1 MNSLLQDLRY
11 GARML
16 LKKPG
21 FTLIAVA
28 TLSLGI
34 GANSAVF
41 STLNAILLKPLPFDD
56 HGRIVAVWETA
67 QGAERIEAAFANY
80 LDWREQQSS
89 FERFGIYAGWNVNLT
104 GVELPEQLRG
114 FRASASLLDVVGV
127 KPALGR
133 GFLPDEEQPGQDQ
146 VAILS
151 HGLWQRRFA
160 GDPQIIGKTITL
172 NGLAHAVV
180 GVMSEGVNFPRGGEV
195 MAPLAITPELAN
207 DRDNR
212 RYLTMAR
219 LKPGVTVEQARQ
231 DLDAIAK
238 RLERQYPNHNTG
250 RSVSVVPILTDTVRL
265 YKAASLLSAG
275 AVLLVL
281 LIACANVANLLLA
294 RATERTKE
302 MAVRVAVGASRWRIT
317 RQLLTESV
325 ILAFAGGALGLLVA
339 LWGVEALKATLPDDA
354 AVVVPGYE
362 QIGINPRVLA
372 FTTVVSLLTGILF
385 GLAPAWQAS
394 KPDLN
399 IALKEGG
406 GKATAGVG
414 RQRLRSSLVI
424 IEIVLS
430 LMLLV
435 CAGLIIK
442 SFLTLLK
449 TDPGFNPTG
458 VLTMNLTLPAA
469 KYRDETRRRIFY
481 QELTRRV
488 AALPGVESAALINY
502 LPLGQRD
509 SWNPLLVE
517 GVPDPS
523 PGQEFVGRYRV
534 CTPDY
539 FKAMGIGVIKGR
551 GFSDADAP
559 DSSRVIIVNETLA
572 KKFWPDGDALGKHL
586 RIAGPLGEYPW
597 MEVVGVVADVKHDLD
612 KAVTPDYYLPHAQD
626 PWATMALVVRTR
638 TEPLALAS
646 SVRGEVRAV
655 DKDQPVSGITTMT
668 QVRDRSIT
676 HYRINGGVLTVLAVI
691 GLILAV
697 TGIYGVMSVAVS
709 QRTHE
714 IGIRLALGAQTGDVL
729 KLVIGYGLRLTLI
742 GIAIGLLAAFGLTR
756 SIGSVFS
763 GVLAPDWLTFS
774 VISLLLA
781 AAALVACWIPARR
794 ATKVDPMIALRTE

>member
-1 MNSLLQDLRY
+1 MQTLLQDLRY

-16 LKKPG
+16 MKKPG
-21 FTLIAVA
+21 FTLIAVV
-28 TLSLGI
+28 TLALGI
-34 GANSAVF
+34 GANTAVF

-67 QGAERIEAAFANY
+67 LGAERIEAAFANY

-89 FERFGIYAGWNVNLT
+89 FEHFGIYAGWNVNLT

-114 FRASASLLDVVGV
+114 FRVSASLLDVVGV
-127 KPALGR
+127 KPSLGR
-133 GFLPDEEQPGQDQ
+133 GFLPDEEQPGQDY

-172 NGLAHAVV
+172 NGFAHTVV
-180 GVMSEGVNFPRGGEV
+180 GVMPESVNFPRGGEV
-195 MAPLAITPELAN
+195 MAPLAITPELASN
-207 DRDNR
+207 RDNR

-219 LKPGVTVEQARQ
+219 LKPGATVEQARQ
-231 DLDAIAK
+231 DLAAIAK
-238 RLERQYPNHNTG
+238 RLERLYPNHNTG

-294 RATERTKE
+294 RATERTRE
-302 MAVRVAVGASRWRIT
+302 IAVRVAVGASRWRIT

-325 ILAFAGGALGLLVA
+325 ILALAGGALGLLVA
-339 LWGVEALKATLPDDA
+339 LWGVEALKASLPDDA

-399 IALKEGG
+399 RALKEGG
-406 GKATAGVG
+406 SKATVGLG
-414 RQRLRSSLVI
+414 RQRLRGSLVI
-424 IEIVLS
+424 TEIALS

-435 CAGLIIK
+435 CAGLVIK
-442 SFLTLLK
+442 SFLMLLK

-469 KYRDETRRRIFY
+469 KYGDETRRRIFY

-488 AALPGVESAALINY
+488 AALPWVESAALINY

-517 GVPDPS
+517 GVPDPP

-539 FKAMGIGVIKGR
+539 FKAMGVGVIKGR

-559 DSSRVIIVNETLA
+559 NSSRVIIVNETLA
-572 KKFWPDGDALGKHL
+572 KKFWPDGDALGKRL

-597 MEVVGVVADVKHDLD
+597 MEVVGIVADVKHDLD

-638 TEPLALAS
+638 MEPLALAS
-646 SVRGEVRAV
+646 SVRGEVRAI

-668 QVRDRSIT
+668 EVRDRSIT

-691 GLILAV
+691 GLILTV
-697 TGIYGVMSVAVS
+697 TGIYGVMSVAAS

-794 ATKVDPMIALRTE
+794 ATKVDPMIALRCE